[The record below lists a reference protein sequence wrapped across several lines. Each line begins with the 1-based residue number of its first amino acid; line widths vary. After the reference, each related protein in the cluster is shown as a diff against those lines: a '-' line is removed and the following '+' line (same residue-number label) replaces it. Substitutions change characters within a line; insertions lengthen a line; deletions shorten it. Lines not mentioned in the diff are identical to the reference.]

1 MSPFGHRGTG
11 DPKAND
17 SLDAMRLDFLKDYNN
32 IMQGSDEFSPEKLKE
47 LESYKQMLSQ
57 TDNKRGAGL
66 KEMMAAGELH
76 QLKTENEALKKQI
89 SVLKDQLINE
99 GGGDLQ
105 TR

>member
-1 MSPFGHRGTG
+1 
-11 DPKAND
+11 
-17 SLDAMRLDFLKDYNN
+17 
-32 IMQGSDEFSPEKLKE
+32 
-47 LESYKQMLSQ
+47 MLSQ
-57 TDNKRGAGL
+57 TENKRGAGL